1 MKRIPYNKNDPLSI
15 NVAFKCDKLGYYTAF
30 MSCPSCKYYP
40 CKQLTAQD
48 LKMLNASPLMDK
60 ILETFI
66 SRKIKKMYIAK
77 KNDGSLEI
85 IENLNEKNPNPELL
99 RDVEEIYVI
108 TKTLVPV
115 MTLKPK
121 PKEEQEAI
129 IQSAGASPPPKKETK
144 PKKAKSKS

>member
-1 MKRIPYNKNDPLSI
+1 
-15 NVAFKCDKLGYYTAF
+15 
-30 MSCPSCKYYP
+30 
-40 CKQLTAQD
+40 
-48 LKMLNASPLMDK
+48 MLNASPLMDK

-129 IQSAGASPPPKKETK
+129 IQSAGASPPPKKEAK